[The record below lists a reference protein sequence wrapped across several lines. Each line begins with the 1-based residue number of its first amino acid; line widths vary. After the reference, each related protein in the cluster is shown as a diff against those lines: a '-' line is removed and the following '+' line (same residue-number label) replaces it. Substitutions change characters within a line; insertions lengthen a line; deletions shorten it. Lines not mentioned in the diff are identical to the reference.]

1 MEFSEGPVSPRCGC
15 VFLVLNVFGV
25 GFVHLLSQKKKKKTL
40 EFELIYNEI
49 MILMMFILLR
59 GLGGLT
65 LH

>member
-1 MEFSEGPVSPRCGC
+1 MEFSEGPVSPQCGC

-25 GFVHLLSQKKKKKTL
+25 GFVHLLSPKKPL